1 MNSNKKTYKKMKTK
15 LLSLLFALVVGVNT
29 VDAQMTVNGR
39 PATKEEKAVAG
50 QMVKQGVQ
58 MAKKGAQM
66 AVTAVAN
73 PSKTDEI
80 EKELEKMGEEME
92 RLGDSLEK
100 MAEDT
105 TFLYGDSLELAGDSI
120 EITADNLDDFIRGLE
135 DGMGSPFPAWMHTWW
150 GKIIAGCLGLIGGI
164 FAILLAIFIIVLLFG
179 IFTAPLW
186 VVALV
191 VWLLVRNT
199 KKTNSQEYMRYQT
212 PHPGRQGAPNQ
223 AASVGGQA
231 STAQNAAQNTSSS
244 AQDATTGQ
252 GSYASTDGQ
261 PSAGTA
267 SDQPEYM
274 TSEYNNNV
282 PDERREMWNSGI
294 MYACIGVGLGIL
306 FYSLGM
312 DVLWGIG
319 ALVACIGIAK
329 IIIASTRP
337 K

>member
-1 MNSNKKTYKKMKTK
+1 MKTK
-15 LLSLLFALVVGVNT
+15 LLSLLFALVVGANT
-29 VDAQMTVNGR
+29 VNAQMTVNGR

-50 QMVKQGVQ
+50 QMVKQGVK

-80 EKELEKMGEEME
+80 EKELERMGEEME

-105 TFLYGDSLELAGDSI
+105 TFLYSEADSVELDGDSI
-120 EITADNLDDFIRGLE
+120 DLSGDDFDDFIRGME
-135 DGMGSPFPAWMHTWW
+135 DGLGSPFPAWMHTWW
-150 GKIIAGCLGLIGGI
+150 GKILGGGLGLIGGI
-164 FAILLAIFIIVLLFG
+164 FAILLAIFVIVLLFA

-186 VVALV
+186 VIALV
-191 VWLLVRNT
+191 VWLIARNT

-212 PHPGRQGAPNQ
+212 PHPGQQGAPKQ
-223 AASVGGQA
+223 DASTGSQA
-231 STAQNAAQNTSSS
+231 STAQNVSASAQN
-244 AQDATTGQ
+244 ATTGQ
-252 GSYASTDGQ
+252 GSYASTSDMQNDGT
-261 PSAGTA
+261 GTA
-267 SDQPEYM
+267 QPEYM
-274 TSEYNNNV
+274 TSEYDNNM

-294 MYACIGVGLGIL
+294 MYTCIGVGLGIL

-319 ALVACIGIAK
+319 GLVACIGIAK
-329 IIIASTRP
+329 LIIASTRP

>member
-212 PHPGRQGAPNQ
+212 PHPGRQDAPNQ

-231 STAQNAAQNTSSS
+231 STAQDAAQNTSSS

>member
-1 MNSNKKTYKKMKTK
+1 MKTK

-150 GKIIAGCLGLIGGI
+150 GKILGGGLGLIGGI
-164 FAILLAIFIIVLLFG
+164 FAILLAIFVIVLLFG

-212 PHPGRQGAPNQ
+212 PHPGQQGAPKQ
-223 AASVGGQA
+223 DASTRSQA
-231 STAQNAAQNTSSS
+231 STAQNVSASAQN
-244 AQDATTGQ
+244 ATTGQ
-252 GSYASTDGQ
+252 GSYASTSDMQNDGT
-261 PSAGTA
+261 GTA
-267 SDQPEYM
+267 QPEYM
-274 TSEYNNNV
+274 TSEYDNNM

-294 MYACIGVGLGIL
+294 MYTCIGVGLGIL

-319 ALVACIGIAK
+319 GLVACIGIAK
-329 IIIASTRP
+329 LIIASTRP